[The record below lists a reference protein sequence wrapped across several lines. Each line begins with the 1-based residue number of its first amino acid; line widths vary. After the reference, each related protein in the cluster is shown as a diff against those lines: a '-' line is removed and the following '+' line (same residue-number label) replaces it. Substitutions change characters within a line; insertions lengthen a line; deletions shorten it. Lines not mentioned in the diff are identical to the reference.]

1 MKQSI
6 QLRLGQHLSMT
17 PQLQQAIKL
26 LQLSNLELQQEIQ
39 EVLDSNFMLEE
50 GDEAD
55 RFQAAE
61 ATDTRLVQDPTPEST
76 ASVQE
81 QSVEREIQSESSEM
95 PDELPVDTHWD
106 DVYENY
112 LPSGSQGS
120 DDNDFDPF
128 SQQSRPETLHDH
140 LIWQLNLARFSARD
154 EAIALAVIDAI
165 DGNGYLR
172 TDCEELLATLGDPSI
187 APEEVI
193 TVIHRVQSFDP
204 AGVGARD
211 LRECLLLQL
220 RQLPPAAVT
229 AGARSAPFE
238 TQAPTLAIAICERG
252 FDCLPRNDVAALAR
266 LLDAPEAAIHAALD
280 MIRHLNPRPGT
291 LIAETPSEYVVP
303 DIFVRRVEGV
313 WQVELNP
320 ETTPKLRVNADYA
333 RLIRRSDQSADSVA
347 LKSHL
352 QEARWFI
359 KSLVSRNDTVLRV
372 AAKIVELQQDFLER
386 GEEAM
391 KPLIL
396 RDVSE
401 ALDLHESTISR
412 VTTQKY
418 MHTPRGTFE
427 FKFFFSSHVNTA
439 SGGECSS
446 TAIRALIRKMITNE
460 SARKPLSDNRIA
472 DELADQGINVA
483 RRTVAKYR
491 EAMGIPPSNER
502 KRLA

>member
-1 MKQSI
+1 
-6 QLRLGQHLSMT
+6 MT
-17 PQLQQAIKL
+17 PQLQQAIRL

-39 EVLDSNFMLEE
+39 EALDSNFMLEE
-50 GDEAD
+50 GDDADHYQASEAAD
-55 RFQAAE
+55 S
-61 ATDTRLVQDPTPEST
+61 RLPPDHSVENTTPPPAEST
-76 ASVQE
+76 ADHEVPAEPS
-81 QSVEREIQSESSEM
+81 EI
-95 PDELPVDTHWD
+95 PDELPVDTRWD
-106 DVYENY
+106 DVYDSY
-112 LPSGSQGS
+112 LPGSGQGGGE
-120 DDNDFDPF
+120 DADFDPF
-128 SQQSRPETLHDH
+128 AQRSRPETLHDH
-140 LIWQLNLARFSARD
+140 LIWQLNLARLSPRD

-165 DGNGYLR
+165 DADGYLR
-172 TDCEELLATLGDPSI
+172 CDTEELTAALGDPTLT
-187 APEEVI
+187 PEEV
-193 TVIHRVQSFDP
+193 TAVIHRVQSFDP
-204 AGVGARD
+204 AGVGAGD

-220 RQLPPAAVT
+220 RQAPPDWDQ
-229 AGARSAPFE
+229 RLRD
-238 TQAPTLAIAICERG
+238 LAIGICADG
-252 FDCLPRNDVAALAR
+252 FELLPRKDVVALAR
-266 LLDAPEAAIHAALD
+266 LLGAEESEVRAALD
-280 MIRHLNPRPGT
+280 LIRGLNPKPGT
-291 LIAETPSEYVVP
+291 LIADSPPEYVVP

-320 ETTPKLRVNADYA
+320 ETTPRLRVNADYA
-333 RLIRRSDQSADSVA
+333 RLIRRSDQSADSIA
-347 LKSHL
+347 MRSHL

-372 AAKIVELQQDFLER
+372 AAKIVELQQDFLEH

-401 ALDLHESTISR
+401 ALDLHESTVSR

-446 TAIRALIRKMITNE
+446 TAIRALIRKMITAE
-460 SARKPLSDNRIA
+460 SARKPLSDSRIA

>member
-26 LQLSNLELQQEIQ
+26 LQLSSLELQQEIQ
-39 EVLDSNFMLEE
+39 EVLDTNFMLEE
-50 GDEAD
+50 GEESE
-55 RFQAAE
+55 RFQAAD
-61 ATDTRLVQDPTPEST
+61 AADIRLPQDQTPELPT
-76 ASVQE
+76 ATVQE
-81 QSVEREIQSESSEM
+81 QTVERELQVESQEM
-95 PDELPVDTHWD
+95 PDELPVDTQWD

-112 LPSGSQGS
+112 LPTSSQGGG
-120 DDNDFDPF
+120 DDDFDPV

-140 LIWQLNLARFSARD
+140 LLWQLNLTRLSERD
-154 EAIALAVIDAI
+154 HAIAQAVVDAI
-165 DGNGYLR
+165 DANGYLR
-172 TDCEELLATLGDPSI
+172 TDVDELLATVGDPDIS
-187 APEEVI
+187 PEEVT

-204 AGVGARD
+204 PGVGARD
-211 LRECLLLQL
+211 LRECLLIQL
-220 RQLPPAAVT
+220 SQLPDA
-229 AGARSAPFE
+229 
-238 TQAPTLAIAICERG
+238 APTRELAIAICTRG
-252 FDCLPRNDVAALAR
+252 FDYLPRNDVAALAR
-266 LLDAPEAAIHAALD
+266 LLQTTDDAILPALE

-291 LIAETPSEYVVP
+291 LIAEVPAEYVVP
-303 DIFVRRVEGV
+303 DVLVRRTEGA
-313 WQVELNP
+313 WHVELNP

-333 RLIRRSDQSADSVA
+333 RLIRRGDQSADSIA

-359 KSLVSRNDTVLRV
+359 KSLSSRNDTVLRV
-372 AAKIVELQQDFLER
+372 ASKIVELQQEFLEQ
-386 GEEAM
+386 GEVAM

-396 RDVSE
+396 RDISE
-401 ALDLHESTISR
+401 ALELHESTVSR

-446 TAIRALIRKMITNE
+446 TAIRALIRKMITGE
-460 SARKPLSDNRIA
+460 SARRPLSDSKIA

-491 EAMGIPPSNER
+491 EALGIPPSNER

>member
-6 QLRLGQHLSMT
+6 QLRLGQHLTMT

-26 LQLSNLELQQEIQ
+26 LQLSTLELQQEIQ
-39 EVLDSNFMLEE
+39 EVLETNYMLEE
-50 GDEAD
+50 GDENE
-55 RFQAAE
+55 RFETAEGEESRGTVDEPAAE
-61 ATDTRLVQDPTPEST
+61 PAPK
-76 ASVQE
+76 VQE
-81 QSVEREIQSESSEM
+81 ETVEREIQAESNDM
-95 PDELPVDTHWD
+95 PDELPVDTLWE
-106 DVYENY
+106 DVYDSY
-112 LPSGSQGS
+112 LPSSGGGDDGS
-120 DDNDFDPF
+120 DFDPF
-128 SQQSRPETLHDH
+128 AQQSRPATLHDH
-140 LIWQLNLARFSARD
+140 LIWQLNLTRLSPRD
-154 EAIALAVIDAI
+154 ETIAQAVIDAV
-165 DGNGYLR
+165 DVNGYLR
-172 TDCEELLATLGDPSI
+172 ADVDDLVATLAGALDGDDATLEEI
-187 APEEVI
+187 A

-204 AGVGARD
+204 AGVAARD

-220 RQLPPAAVT
+220 RQLP
-229 AGARSAPFE
+229 REEPFRDV
-238 TQAPTLAIAICERG
+238 AIAICSDG
-252 FDCLPRNDVAALAR
+252 FEYLPRKDVPALMRTLGLADTDVLGGIGLIGR
-266 LLDAPEAAIHAALD
+266 
-280 MIRHLNPRPGT
+280 LNPRPGT
-291 LIAETPSEYVVP
+291 LIAEAPSEYVVP
-303 DIFVRRVEGV
+303 DVFVRRAEGV

-333 RLIRRSDQSADSVA
+333 RLIRRADQSADSIA

-359 KSLVSRNDTVLRV
+359 KSLTSRNDTVLRV
-372 AAKIVELQQDFLER
+372 ASKIVELQQEFFEH

-396 RDVSE
+396 RDVAD
-401 ALDLHESTISR
+401 ALELHESTVSR

-427 FKFFFSSHVNTA
+427 FKYFFSSHVNTA

-446 TAIRALIRKMITNE
+446 TAIRALIRKLISAE
-460 SARKPLSDNRIA
+460 STRRPLSDSKIA